1 MNKYIGKVLDG
12 RYEIIEVIGI
22 GGMSVVYK
30 AMDNRLNRY
39 VALKMLKEEYSTDE
53 ALKKQFHDESQSVA
67 ILSHPN
73 IVSVFD
79 VSHYEDS
86 EYIVMELI
94 EGITLKEYLQR
105 RGILSWKEVTFFS
118 IQIAKA
124 LEHAHS
130 RNIIHRDIKPQNIM
144 LLRDGTLKVADF
156 GIARNMSNQGTKG
169 IGEAIGSVHYVS
181 PEQAKGSHID
191 SRSDLYSFGIVMY
204 EMLTGR
210 LPFEGDTPVS
220 IAIQHIN
227 SMALPPSTFVS
238 NIPKT
243 LENITMKAMNPSLSK
258 RYSSASEI
266 LHDLECFRNDPHF
279 VIVNKHN
286 PEDIKIS
293 ESVEKNEHKDTSKG
307 SLITET
313 NKKDSR
319 TVSEKENKKNTD
331 PSAGRTMTDQKNEDK
346 SKRSKKQKKE
356 EKKKEKEKEESQEEE
371 DKGTGFSGAVIFAV
385 LAILICLGG
394 AAFFLIKVLNP
405 FGSTESKKVLVPYLV
420 GLDYETVINSYEYY
434 EYNIQPGEYLYN
446 ETYEEGKIIEQN
458 PSANKSIEKGEEIIV
473 NISRGPKEFKI
484 ADYSGRQFQEVQSEL
499 EHKGVTVYKKEE
511 YSDKYS
517 AGIVISTD
525 PAYGNTV
532 ARGGSVT
539 VICSSG
545 PKPAETTVVP
555 DLRGKT
561 ISEAIAA
568 IEGASLQLDKTYTVD
583 STEEKG
589 KVIYQTISPFST
601 VEKGSKITIHLS
613 AGPQEPAIAAGSGIS
628 FDPYP
633 NAAGKRKIDFSFNIE
648 DTEGAIEITVKVNG
662 ILEYQGTHYRTDG
675 TITVPLTANE
685 GSNTVT
691 VTQNEKT
698 TFNESVAF

>member
-1 MNKYIGKVLDG
+1 MNKYIGKLLDG

-30 AMDNRLNRY
+30 AMDNRLNRF

-105 RGILSWKEVTFFS
+105 RGVLSWKEVTFFS

-191 SRSDLYSFGIVMY
+191 ARSDLYSFGIVMY

-243 LENITMKAMNPSLSK
+243 LENITMKAMNPSLSR
-258 RYSSASEI
+258 RYSSASEM
-266 LHDLECFRNDPHF
+266 LHDLESFRNDPHF
-279 VIVNKHN
+279 VIVNKN
-286 PEDIKIS
+286 KSDEPKEPDS
-293 ESVEKNEHKDTSKG
+293 G
-307 SLITET
+307 
-313 NKKDSR
+313 KKD
-319 TVSEKENKKNTD
+319 VIIAE
-331 PSAGRTMTDQKNEDK
+331 PP
-346 SKRSKKQKKE
+346 KKQTVE
-356 EKKKEKEKEESQEEE
+356 EKKELTDKKLPEEKSNDKKDPGKKIKTKKKDKKNKNNDDTAQESETR
-371 DKGTGFSGAVIFAV
+371 GTGFSGAIIFAV

-394 AAFFLIKVLNP
+394 AAFFVIKVLNP
-405 FGSTESKKVLVPYLV
+405 FGSTDSKKVLVPYLV

-434 EYNIQPGEYLYN
+434 EYNIQPGEYIYN
-446 ETYEEGKIIEQN
+446 ELYEEGKIIEQN
-458 PSANKSIEKGEEIIV
+458 PSANKSIEKGEEITV
-473 NISRGPKEFKI
+473 NISRGAKEFKI
-484 ADYSGRQFQEVQSEL
+484 ADYSGRQFEEVKSEL
-499 EHKGVTVYKKEE
+499 EHKGVTVLKKEE

-517 AGIVISTD
+517 NGIVISTN
-525 PAYGNTV
+525 PAYGSMV
-532 ARGGSVT
+532 ARGSTVT
-539 VICSSG
+539 VISSSG
-545 PKPAETTVVP
+545 PKPAETTTVP

-561 ISEAIAA
+561 LSEAIAA
-568 IEGASLQLDKTYTVD
+568 TEGASLSLENTYTVY
-583 STEEKG
+583 SSEEKG
-589 KVIYQTISPFST
+589 TVVYQSVPPFST
-601 VEKGSKITIHLS
+601 VEKGTKITLHLS
-613 AGPQEPAIAAGSGIS
+613 NGPEQTAVNVGSGTS

-633 NAAGKRKIDFSFNIE
+633 NAAGKRRVDFSFNV
-648 DTEGAIEITVKVNG
+648 DDKDGAIKVTVKVNG
-662 ILEYQGTHYRTDG
+662 LVEYEGTHYRTDG
-675 TITVPLTANE
+675 TVIVPLTAGE
-685 GSNTVT
+685 GSNKVT
-691 VTQNEKT
+691 VIQNDVT
-698 TFNESVAF
+698 TFDGTVDF